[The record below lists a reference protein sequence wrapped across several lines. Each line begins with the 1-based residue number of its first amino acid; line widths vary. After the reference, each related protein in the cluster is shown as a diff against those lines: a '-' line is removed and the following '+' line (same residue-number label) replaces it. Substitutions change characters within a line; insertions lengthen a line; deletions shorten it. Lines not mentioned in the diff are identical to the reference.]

1 MPTNTEDSIFRDA
14 YRYFR
19 AHSTP
24 PPIADTDASAS
35 WWEAAADDISKVSAR
50 WENHPL
56 AIKLLIAVYE
66 YLEEKA
72 KEAGT

>member
-1 MPTNTEDSIFRDA
+1 MPTNIEDSIFRDA

-19 AHSTP
+19 AHATP
-24 PPIADTDASAS
+24 PPITDTDASVS
-35 WWEAAADDISKVSAR
+35 WWEAAADDISNVSAR

>member
-1 MPTNTEDSIFRDA
+1 MPTNTEDSIYRDP
-14 YRYFR
+14 YRYIR

-35 WWEAAADDISKVSAR
+35 CSAAAADDISKVSAR